1 MLIIVVM
8 VMLMVMVMMM
18 MSRMMGAANDCADDC
33 IKTAISLCLWCLY
46 YTIYIHFILL
56 IIIIIIIIH
65 LSLLIIVF
73 TGSHNRIYHFGSRE
87 FFLQNYFLR
96 GDFILQKDRLKSL
109 ITVRNQSFNILLNLI
124 WGLHCLRYITTNTE
138 KNTAGKTACG
148 QLALAY
154 LVVMM
159 TQQTGQ

>member
-1 MLIIVVM
+1 MLMIVVIVMMM
-8 VMLMVMVMMM
+8 VMVMVMMM

-56 IIIIIIIIH
+56 IIIIIIH

-73 TGSHNRIYHFGSRE
+73 TGSHNRICHFCSNTII
-87 FFLQNYFLR
+87 QNYFLR

-124 WGLHCLRYITTNTE
+124 WGPHCLWYITTNTE
-138 KNTAGKTACG
+138 KNTAGKSASG

-154 LVVMM
+154 LVMM
-159 TQQTGQ
+159 MN